1 MLFPCHVAF
10 QYSLPSLRKY
20 LPIGPLISMCL
31 EYLTT
36 FSSVNSSRPFGWQA
50 HATRS
55 VRHTPSIGAGSN
67 QQMPKIKPHRKIRRL
82 ALCRI
87 KLPCLPWLRFS
98 LIIMLGEF
106 LTFLIKLVAQPNYM
120 VDLFP
125 LMVDVAILKSEARGL
140 RNKAHQG
147 QMPAL
152 EMYEYTYSIR
162 FEGVSPKQ

>member
-1 MLFPCHVAF
+1 
-10 QYSLPSLRKY
+10 
-20 LPIGPLISMCL
+20 
-31 EYLTT
+31 
-36 FSSVNSSRPFGWQA
+36 
-50 HATRS
+50 
-55 VRHTPSIGAGSN
+55 
-67 QQMPKIKPHRKIRRL
+67 
-82 ALCRI
+82 
-87 KLPCLPWLRFS
+87 
-98 LIIMLGEF
+98 MLGEF